1 MFSNVTADDVV
12 AAARRLV
19 GVAVHTELLPSPALS
34 AIAGGEVLLKLECAQ
49 RTGSFKIRGAYNT
62 LATLTPEQQQSG
74 IVTASAGNHGL
85 GCAWAARELG
95 MAAVV
100 FVPATAPMV
109 KQRGIRDLGATV
121 DATAPDY
128 DEAHRLAERQ
138 ATMSN
143 ATFVSATSGDALF
156 AGQGTVAKEILDD
169 RADVQTLV
177 VCVSG
182 GGLIGGI
189 GRYAKTVKPGIRII
203 GAQSDQTTG
212 MSASV
217 RAGRIVEVPVPPT
230 LADGLAGQIDEVGLE
245 VGMSVIDDFALVT
258 EEELGAAI
266 AWAYRAHGLMV
277 EGAGAVGIAALRS
290 GRLTGLAFPVAI
302 VVSGANID
310 GDRHALLLAQYPAA

>member
-1 MFSNVTADDVV
+1 MFSNVTVDDVV
-12 AAARRLV
+12 AAAHRLA
-19 GVAVHTELLPSPALS
+19 GVAVHTPLVPSPALS

-62 LATLTPEQQQSG
+62 LATLTPEQQQNG

-95 MAAVV
+95 LAAVV
-100 FVPATAPMV
+100 FVPGTAPLV

-121 DATAPDY
+121 DASAQDY

-143 ATFVSATSGDALF
+143 ATFVSATQGDALF

-189 GRYAKTVKPGIRII
+189 GRYAKTVKPRIRII

-230 LADGLAGQIDEVGLE
+230 LADGLAGQIDAVGLE

-266 AWAYRAHGLMV
+266 AWAYREHGLTV